1 MERQTHLYDANNKVL
16 GRLST
21 EVARVLTGKGKV
33 DYTPHID
40 DGDAVVIIN
49 AKQIHVTGNK
59 EKDKRYYRYS
69 GYPGGMRTATVE
81 EMREKD
87 ARKIL
92 QHAIH
97 GMLPKNKLGRQ
108 MQKRLFVYN
117 DANHDKKID
126 VTHA

>member
-21 EVARVLTGKGKV
+21 EVANVLSGKRKV
-33 DYTPHID
+33 NYTPHID
-40 DGDAVVIIN
+40 DGDTVVIIN

-69 GYPGGMRTATVE
+69 GYPGGMRSATVE

-92 QHAIH
+92 QHSIC

-108 MQKRLFVYN
+108 MQKRLFIYN
-117 DANHDKKID
+117 EANHDKKID
-126 VTHA
+126 VTHE